1 MQDTDI
7 TGGSLETCD
16 ASRQNA
22 EIEGAPGV
30 IAPDWSDCHKDKRS
44 ANIPSAAED
53 MPERC

>member
-1 MQDTDI
+1 VQDTDI

-22 EIEGAPGV
+22 EIDGAPGV